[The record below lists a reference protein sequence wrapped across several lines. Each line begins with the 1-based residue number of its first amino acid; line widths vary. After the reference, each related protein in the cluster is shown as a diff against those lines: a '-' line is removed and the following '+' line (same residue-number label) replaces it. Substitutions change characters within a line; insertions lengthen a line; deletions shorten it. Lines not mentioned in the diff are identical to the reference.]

1 MENGFGVLFG
11 LALVVL
17 GYVVLSKFIDWL
29 AFWWLRKQIE
39 IAFEELEWILEE
51 ERSRRSFI
59 KLKNSEL
66 RKIRKKSLRD
76 KQD

>member
-1 MENGFGVLFG
+1 MGIAFVVLFG
-11 LALVVL
+11 IVLVVV
-17 GYVVLSKFIDWL
+17 GYVGLRKFIDWL
-29 AFWWLRKQIE
+29 SWWWLRKQVE

-66 RKIRKKSLRD
+66 RKMRKKSLRD